1 MPVFVNRLE
10 NGMKLYDG
18 GRAPNPRRVRIFLAE
33 KGISIPVVPVDIM
46 ALEQKSPVI
55 AGLNPMMRV
64 PILELDDGSALAE
77 SVAICRYFEEI
88 QPEPPLMGVDA
99 KDRAVVEMWNRRME
113 LNLGAAI
120 GAVARHGNKGMA
132 TLEPVQVPEW
142 ADFNRTLVPGL
153 LAWLNGE
160 LADREFIAGSRYSIA
175 DITALCMIDFMK
187 VTRMPIGDDNIH
199 VLRWHRTVSERPS
212 AKA

>member
-1 MPVFVNRLE
+1 
-10 NGMKLYDG
+10 MKLYDG

-33 KGISIPVVPVDIM
+33 KGISVPVVPVDIM
-46 ALEQKSPVI
+46 ALEQKSPAVT
-55 AGLNPMMRV
+55 ALNPLMRV
-64 PILELDDGSALAE
+64 PILELDDGSALSE
-77 SVAICRYFEEI
+77 SVAICRYFEELH
-88 QPEPPLMGVDA
+88 PEPALMGTDA
-99 KDRAVVEMWNRRME
+99 LDRANVEMWNRRME

-142 ADFNRTLVPGL
+142 ADFNRGLVPGL
-153 LAWLNGE
+153 LSWLNEE
-160 LADREFIAGSRYSIA
+160 LAGREFIAGSRYTIA

-187 VTRMPIGDDNIH
+187 VTKIPIGDTNRH
-199 VLRWHRTVSERPS
+199 LLRWHGAVSGRPS